1 MNIYTIIVTYNG
13 MKWYDKSFSSLLMSS
28 VPVNVL
34 VIDNAS
40 TDGTIDY
47 IRKHFPNIHLIESK
61 ENLGFSKANNIGI
74 KYAIEKN
81 ADYIFLLNQDAWVE
95 TDTIEKLLQTF
106 LHNKMVGIA
115 SPIHLNGTYAGL
127 DNGFR
132 HYIGYYCISDAY
144 MNNLQPYYEVPF
156 VNAAA
161 WLISRECIEKVGGF
175 DTSLFKHYG
184 EDDNYSQRVY
194 YHGMKI
200 VINTQCTICH
210 DREQRKISPSDSSFN
225 VDDPY
230 YYEKCSK
237 ANILIDYDF
246 NQQIINKKNSLI
258 KAFLRLRFKTIKRLK
273 RELNI
278 EKQIAYSRENNKKG
292 GLVWLDH
299 M

>member
-1 MNIYTIIVTYNG
+1 

-127 DNGFR
+127 DSGFR
-132 HYIGYYCISDAY
+132 HYIGYYCIS
-144 MNNLQPYYEVPF
+144 
-156 VNAAA
+156 NA
-161 WLISRECIEKVGGF
+161 
-175 DTSLFKHYG
+175 
-184 EDDNYSQRVY
+184 
-194 YHGMKI
+194 
-200 VINTQCTICH
+200 
-210 DREQRKISPSDSSFN
+210 
-225 VDDPY
+225 
-230 YYEKCSK
+230 
-237 ANILIDYDF
+237 
-246 NQQIINKKNSLI
+246 
-258 KAFLRLRFKTIKRLK
+258 
-273 RELNI
+273 
-278 EKQIAYSRENNKKG
+278 
-292 GLVWLDH
+292 H